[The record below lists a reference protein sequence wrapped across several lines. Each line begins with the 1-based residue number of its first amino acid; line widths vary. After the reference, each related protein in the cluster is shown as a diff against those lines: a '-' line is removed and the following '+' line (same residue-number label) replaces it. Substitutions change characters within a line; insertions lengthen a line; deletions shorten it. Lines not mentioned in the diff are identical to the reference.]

1 MTEKAPSSEQ
11 KELARLF
18 LEATHKKI
26 SPSTIVK
33 YDDIGLLPAPATS
46 SDGEEMRDR
55 LERLG
60 VLEAMR
66 EKYGM
71 ELTDMAALV
80 AAGAARTGPRE
91 HSREQPEE
99 VSRRQPILRNAAR
112 LFSEKGYRGTT
123 VDDIV
128 QATGIAKGTFYIY
141 FKSKEDLLIEV
152 IKNLIAETVVEI
164 EDSLAGEKDF
174 IRRMMSKG
182 QTFTR
187 LYAENRDLFSVLIGE
202 TVGNPRLLHQLDE
215 VYNALVDPVR
225 DDLRVGIEKLG
236 VRDYRD
242 LDTIAYALIGMS
254 QMIGFRLSE
263 GVDVDLNQALET
275 LAFFLRRALLKD

>member
-1 MTEKAPSSEQ
+1 MTEKTS
-11 KELARLF
+11 KIDRRELARMF
-18 LEATHKKI
+18 FQATQKKV

-33 YDDIGLLPAPATS
+33 YEDIGLLPAPSQAGNGAS
-46 SDGEEMRDR
+46 LRQR
-55 LERLG
+55 LERLE
-60 VLEAMR
+60 LIEAMR

-71 ELTDMAALV
+71 ALPDLAALV
-80 AAGAARTGPRE
+80 AAGATHAGQRE
-91 HSREQPEE
+91 HVREQTEE
-99 VSRRQPILRNAAR
+99 VSRREPILRNAAR
-112 LFSEKGYRGTT
+112 LFSAKGYSGTT

-152 IKNLIAETVVEI
+152 IKNLIAETVAEI
-164 EDSLAGEKDF
+164 EQSLAGEKDF
-174 IRRMMSKG
+174 ISRMMNKG

-202 TVGNPRLLHQLDE
+202 TVGNPRLLSQLDE
-215 VYNALVDPVR
+215 VYSALVDPVR
-225 DDLRVGIEKLG
+225 DDLRVGIEKMG
-236 VRDYRD
+236 VHEYVD
-242 LDTIAYALIGMS
+242 LDTVAYALIGMS

-275 LAFFLRRALLKD
+275 LAFFLRRALMKE

>member
-1 MTEKAPSSEQ
+1 MTEKTSSAER
-11 KELARLF
+11 KELARLY

-33 YDDIGLLPAPATS
+33 YDDSGLLPAPATT
-46 SDGEEMRDR
+46 DDAAPKRERVER
-55 LERLG
+55 LEL
-60 VLEAMR
+60 LEAMR

-71 ELTDMAALV
+71 ELADMASLL
-80 AAGAARTGPRE
+80 AAGGGGEARETARE
-91 HSREQPEE
+91 SSDEA
-99 VSRRQPILRNAAR
+99 SRRKPILRNAAR

-152 IKNLIAETVVEI
+152 IKNLIADTVLEI
-164 EDSLAGEKDF
+164 EANIAGEKDF
-174 IRRMMSKG
+174 ITRMMIKG

-215 VYNALVDPVR
+215 VYSALVDPVR
-225 DDLRVGIEKLG
+225 DDLRVGVEKLG
-236 VRDYRD
+236 VREYGD
-242 LDTIAYALIGMS
+242 LDTVAYALIGMS

-263 GVDVDLNQALET
+263 GVNVDLNQALET
-275 LAFFLRRALLKD
+275 LAFFLRRALLEE